1 MTLYSNTSQNFKKQI
16 LKSSISQNSL
26 YIVRLYSK
34 YSRPL
39 NFENF
44 VRPEKKSHV
53 PRCQYCGWKI
63 FKKHN
68 FFLFNKTKV
77 QKQWLKTSRT
87 LEASRSRTWPIS
99 LGTMHT
105 HTHSHTHT
113 HTHTH
118 AHTHTHTHTY
128 THTQCMYVCIIGVY
142 ASDVCIYVHVCS

>member
-1 MTLYSNTSQNFKKQI
+1 M
-16 LKSSISQNSL
+16 
-26 YIVRLYSK
+26 
-34 YSRPL
+34 
-39 NFENF
+39 
-44 VRPEKKSHV
+44 
-53 PRCQYCGWKI
+53 
-63 FKKHN
+63 
-68 FFLFNKTKV
+68 FNKTKV

-142 ASDVCIYVHVCS
+142 ASDVCIHVHVCFVLIRPPPCNHMGSNKSIFFYIAREAYQGSPLVTPLKKKFPSLYIEFVYKIFFCFSPSLYIEKMVAN